1 MRDGEL
7 VFADFEKMRQNNRY
21 LAILKLEVF
30 GGEGNERLEVKIGG
44 GVIMIAQEFPGGRE
58 ATIRANQPES
68 PHGLITYMDRT

>member
-21 LAILKLEVF
+21 LAILKLEVI

-44 GVIMIAQEFPGGRE
+44 VMMIAQEFPGGRE
-58 ATIRANQPES
+58 AAIRANQPES
-68 PHGLITYMDRT
+68 PHGLITYI

>member
-30 GGEGNERLEVKIGG
+30 GGEGNERLGGKIGG
-44 GVIMIAQEFPGGRE
+44 VMMIAQEFPGGGE

-68 PHGLITYMDRT
+68 PHGLITYMHRT

>member
-1 MRDGEL
+1 MREGEL
-7 VFADFEKMRQNNRY
+7 VFADFEKMRQNYRY

-44 GVIMIAQEFPGGRE
+44 VMMIAQEFPGGGE

-68 PHGLITYMDRT
+68 PHGLITYMHRT